1 MVRAISDNKN
11 DSTEKSFAT
20 FTTTSATRMLPLVR
34 KIVHDLL
41 RLDDAIKAQSEQ
53 LRGVDE
59 LVETIDQT
67 DYQEELSDI
76 RCTLDTDQRK
86 FESYLR
92 ELQSLGLQPHIP
104 FDGSV
109 DFPSEMNRCQI
120 RLCWHPGDD
129 RVEYWHAIGQTT
141 EQRRKLPAS
150 N

>member
-1 MVRAISDNKN
+1 MVRAISDNNN
-11 DSTEKSFAT
+11 DSTKKSFAN

-34 KIVHDLL
+34 KIVDDLL
-41 RLDDAIKAQSEQ
+41 RLDHAIKAQSEQ

-59 LVETIDQT
+59 LEATIDQT

-76 RCTLDTDQRK
+76 RFTLDIDQRK
-86 FESYLR
+86 FEAYLS
-92 ELQSLGLQPHIP
+92 ELQSLGLQVHLP

-129 RVEYWHAIGQTT
+129 RVEYWHAIGQPT
-141 EQRRKLPAS
+141 EQRRKLAAG